1 MVSLNL
7 VNALGNGTRGC
18 ETATTSKLGKMSSLV
33 KLMVHLSMTVVA
45 DPKYGALYPSGSRN
59 SSIDTNMIT
68 HIFPSRKRCASEQWG
83 EENND
88 E

>member
-33 KLMVHLSMTVVA
+33 KLMVHLSMTVC
-45 DPKYGALYPSGSRN
+45 SR
-59 SSIDTNMIT
+59 SKIRRIV
-68 HIFPSRKRCASEQWG
+68 PVG
-83 EENND
+83 E
-88 E
+88 